1 MGLGS
6 YFLGLVI
13 LAGTWGSTQAAAWIA
28 VVRLTPRL
36 TGAPRVLAYA
46 TIGLAALVAA
56 YLVPGALGILS
67 RWTALVAGLAM
78 LAAVWRFLPRLAG
91 APQDDMP
98 AGAPESGPVSWAIAA
113 LAVAAV
119 GCWTVAKMWAASREA
134 SVDIDTLTF
143 HLPDVGRWLET
154 GSIWQVDQFT
164 PLLANGNYP
173 HNGDLVFAS
182 VVAPFESDAFVRV
195 LNAPFVFLAG
205 LAVYAIARELAAPRA
220 TAVLCGA
227 LFAAL
232 PVVTFAAY
240 DGAKTDPMM
249 WAAFGAGSLFAL
261 RSLRMGETSDLV
273 LAGVGF
279 GLAFGT
285 KWYGVPA
292 GALMVRC
299 GAGQPWPAGAVC
311 PRPRGASRRSPGWL
325 RQPAASGWSAT
336 RSSRVARSTPSRSR
350 RSGRRRA
357 TSSASARATRSP
369 TT

>member
-1 MGLGS
+1 MR
-6 YFLGLVI
+6 
-13 LAGTWGSTQAAAWIA
+13 
-28 VVRLTPRL
+28 RLPRL

-46 TIGLAALVAA
+46 TLGLAALVAA

-67 RWTALVAGLAM
+67 RWTALAAGLAM

-195 LNAPFVFLAG
+195 LNAPFVVPRGPRRL
-205 LAVYAIARELAAPRA
+205 RDRPRA
-220 TAVLCGA
+220 GRAARHRGAVRRVVR
-227 LFAAL
+227 AL

-273 LAGVGF
+273 LAGVG
-279 GLAFGT
+279 LRAR
-285 KWYGVPA
+285 
-292 GALMVRC
+292 VRH
-299 GAGQPWPAGAVC
+299 QVV
-311 PRPRGASRRSPGWL
+311 RSPG
-325 RQPAASGWSAT
+325 
-336 RSSRVARSTPSRSR
+336 
-350 RSGRRRA
+350 RRR
-357 TSSASARATRSP
+357 
-369 TT
+369 